1 MMSEVSQSI
10 KDLIGPVVEAMGLD
24 LVRIAFMGGDR
35 QILQVMAE
43 RPDGSMSV
51 EDCSRL
57 SRELS
62 ALLDVEDPI
71 SGNYT
76 LEVSSPGIDRPLTRP
91 VDFTRYA
98 GFEAK
103 VETSMAINGQKRF
116 RGRLEGLEGDMV
128 RMIARE
134 GAIEIPLNCILKAKL
149 ILTNELIEA
158 HRRT

>member
-1 MMSEVSQSI
+1 MMAEVSQSI
-10 KDLIGPVVEAMGLD
+10 QDLIGPVVEAMGLD

-51 EDCSRL
+51 EDCSQL

-128 RMIARE
+128 RMIAQE
-134 GAIEIPLNCILKAKL
+134 GAVEIPLNCILKAKL

>member
-1 MMSEVSQSI
+1 MAEVSQSI
-10 KDLIGPVVEAMGLD
+10 QDLIGPVVEAMGLD

>member
-62 ALLDVEDPI
+62 ALLDVENPI

>member
-1 MMSEVSQSI
+1 MMAEVSQSI
-10 KDLIGPVVEAMGLD
+10 QDLIGPVVEAMGLD

>member
-1 MMSEVSQSI
+1 MAEVSQSI
-10 KDLIGPVVEAMGLD
+10 QDLIGPVVEAMGLD

-51 EDCSRL
+51 EDCSQL

-128 RMIARE
+128 RMIAQE
-134 GAIEIPLNCILKAKL
+134 GAVEIPLNCILKAKL